1 MTSVNHQR
9 HRAFSARGTA
19 RNGGVPPENPKV
31 DPERRKT
38 IEARWHARLDR
49 ANEAYGFVLVMT
61 ILTFVTLSVLPEGG
75 WERFLGVLIAGF
87 TVIVALASSDVRG
100 ARLKRSVLAVVVA
113 AVAGGIAAGADL
125 RLLAFAAAALIAAVM
140 LRTIGVI
147 LRRVILVDEVSFR
160 TILGALSAYTLLG
173 ITFSFIYLALD
184 LAQAEPYFFEGQQ
197 QATVSNLLFFSYTTL
212 TTTGYGNLIPAGQFG
227 ESLAVIEM
235 LIGQIFLVTL
245 VARLVAMW
253 NPDRSHF
260 PRLARGVAEED

>member
-1 MTSVNHQR
+1 VPQR
-9 HRAFSARGTA
+9 NAWG
-19 RNGGVPPENPKV
+19 PPENRKV
-31 DPERRKT
+31 DSARWKT
-38 IEARWHARLDR
+38 IEDRWHARLDR
-49 ANEAYGFVLVMT
+49 ANEAYGLVLVMT

-75 WERFLGVLIAGF
+75 WERFFGIVVAGS
-87 TVIVALASSDVRG
+87 TVVVALASSDVRG
-100 ARLKRSVLAVVVA
+100 ARLKRNILAVLVS
-113 AVAGGIAAGADL
+113 AVAGGFAASADL
-125 RLLAFAAAALIAAVM
+125 RWLAFAAAALISFVM

-184 LAQAEPYFFEGQQ
+184 LAQVEKYFFEGQQ

-260 PRLARGVAEED
+260 PRLAGKEKTES